1 MLWIYYALIK
11 GNAMLLITI
20 NTFCCVIE
28 TGYIAAY
35 LFFAPKK
42 ARIVALKLFL
52 LFNVFGFGVVCL
64 LTLLLAKGASRIKIL
79 GYICM
84 AFALSV
90 FVAPLCI
97 VRKVIRTKS
106 VEFMPFP
113 LSFFL
118 TLGAIMWFFYGFLIR
133 DLNVA
138 IPNVI
143 GFIFGVLQMVLYLI
157 YKNSKKVL
165 NQQPKLQEL
174 SEHIVD
180 VLKLSTIVCS
190 ELMTPVVPQLNA
202 VENEVIIEDQTM
214 LTKQIEE
221 ITKAKQIIDPST

>member
-1 MLWIYYALIK
+1 M
-11 GNAMLLITI
+11 
-20 NTFCCVIE
+20 
-28 TGYIAAY
+28 
-35 LFFAPKK
+35 
-42 ARIVALKLFL
+42 FL
-52 LFNVFGFGVVCL
+52 DSLH
-64 LTLLLAKGASRIKIL
+64 KQ
-79 GYICM
+79 
-84 AFALSV
+84 
-90 FVAPLCI
+90 
-97 VRKVIRTKS
+97 
-106 VEFMPFP
+106 
-113 LSFFL
+113 
-118 TLGAIMWFFYGFLIR
+118 
-133 DLNVA
+133 